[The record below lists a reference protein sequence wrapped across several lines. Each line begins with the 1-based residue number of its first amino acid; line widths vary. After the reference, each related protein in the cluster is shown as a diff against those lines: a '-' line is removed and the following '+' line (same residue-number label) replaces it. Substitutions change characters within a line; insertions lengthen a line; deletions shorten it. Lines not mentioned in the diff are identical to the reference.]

1 MDSEKIDLSS
11 MKLLLVDDI
20 PANLNVLVETL
31 KNEGYNLSFATSG
44 EIALTTVEKFKP
56 DLILLDIMMP
66 GIDGF
71 ETCQRLK
78 QNENTKHIPVIFITA
93 KTDTEDVVKGFSFG
107 GVDYITKPFRQDEV
121 LARVR
126 THLTLQKILRDKD
139 DLIAELKDTQEIL
152 ENSARIDLL
161 TGLYNRK
168 DLEEKLD
175 QEKLRSELN
184 DTTFTIALTGID
196 RFSDINGEFGEY
208 VGNHVLIRIASIFS
222 ESIRQQDFVGRWT
235 GSHYLI
241 ILPQTN
247 LNDSQNII
255 ENLRAKMESEKLD
268 FDGKDIPFTL
278 SFGIAEFKKGMG
290 LHRILKQIEDE
301 LRSAK
306 KMAKNQV
313 ITVEPKKA

>member
-11 MKLLLVDDI
+11 MKILLVDDI

-31 KNEGYNLSFATSG
+31 KKEGYNLSFATSG
-44 EIALTTVEKFKP
+44 ELALTTVQKLKP

-78 QNENTKHIPVIFITA
+78 ENETTRDIPIIFITA
-93 KTDTEDVVKGFSFG
+93 KADTEDIIKGFSLG

-126 THLTLQKILRDKD
+126 THLTLQKTLREKD
-139 DLIAELKDTQEIL
+139 DLIAELKDTQEVL
-152 ENSARIDLL
+152 QNSARIDLL

-175 QEKLRSELN
+175 QEEHRSKLNS
-184 DTTFTIALTGID
+184 TSFSIALTSVD
-196 RFSDINGEFGEY
+196 SFRDINGEFGEY
-208 VGNHVLIRIASIFS
+208 VGNHVLIHISSVLS
-222 ESIRQQDFVGRWT
+222 ENIRQQDFIGRWT
-235 GSHYLI
+235 GSCFLI

-247 LNDSQNII
+247 LADSKEIA
-255 ENLRAKMESEKLD
+255 ESLRSKMENEKLD
-268 FDGKDIPFTL
+268 FNGKNIPFTL
-278 SFGIAEFKKGMG
+278 SFAIAEFKKEIN
-290 LHRILKQIEDE
+290 LYRFLKQTEDQ
-301 LRSAK
+301 LHSAK
-306 KMAKNQV
+306 TTSKNQV
-313 ITVEPKKA
+313 ITIDL

>member
-1 MDSEKIDLSS
+1 MDSEKIDLSL
-11 MKLLLVDDI
+11 MKILLVDDI

-44 EIALTTVEKFKP
+44 EIALTTVEKFQP

-78 QNENTKHIPVIFITA
+78 QNQATKHIPVIFITA
-93 KTDTEDVVKGFSFG
+93 KTDTEDIVKGFTFG

-139 DLIAELKDTQEIL
+139 ELIAELKDTQEIL

-175 QEKLRSELN
+175 QEKHRSELN
-184 DTTFTIALTGID
+184 DTTFSIALAGID
-196 RFSDINGEFGEY
+196 SFSDINGEFGEY
-208 VGNHVLIRIASIFS
+208 VGNHVLIRIAAIFS
-222 ESIRQQDFVGRWT
+222 ENIRQQDFVGRWT
-235 GSHYLI
+235 GSHFLV
-241 ILPQTN
+241 ILPQTS
-247 LNDSQNII
+247 LQDSRNIV
-255 ENLRAKMESEKLD
+255 ENLRAKMENEKLD
-268 FDGKDIPFTL
+268 FDGIDIPFTL
-278 SFGIAEFKKGMG
+278 SFGIAEFKKG
-290 LHRILKQIEDE
+290 IEINRFLQQTESE

-306 KMAKNQV
+306 KAAKNQV
-313 ITVEPKKA
+313 IIVEPKKV

>member
-11 MKLLLVDDI
+11 MKILLVDDI

-44 EIALTTVEKFKP
+44 EIALTTVEKFRP

-78 QNENTKHIPVIFITA
+78 ENENTKDIPIIFITA
-93 KTDTEDVVKGFSFG
+93 KTDTEDIVKGFSLG
-107 GVDYITKPFRQDEV
+107 GMDYITKPFRQDEV

-126 THLTLQKILRDKD
+126 THLTLQKILREKD
-139 DLIAELKDTQEIL
+139 ELISELKDTQQIL

-175 QEKLRSELN
+175 QEKHRSELN
-184 DTTFTIALTGID
+184 NTSFSIALAGID
-196 RFSDINGEFGEY
+196 CFSDINGEFGDY
-208 VGNHVLIRIASIFS
+208 VGDHILVHIASTLS
-222 ESIRQQDFVGRWT
+222 ANIRQQDFIGRWT
-235 GSHYLI
+235 GSHFLI
-241 ILPQTN
+241 LLPQTSLEN
-247 LNDSQNII
+247 SQSIA
-255 ENLRAKMESEKLD
+255 EDLRAKMENEKID
-268 FDGKDIPFTL
+268 YNGKDIPFTL
-278 SFGIAEFKKGMG
+278 SFGVSEFKKGIE
-290 LHRILKQIEDE
+290 LYRFLKNTEDE

-306 KMAKNQV
+306 KTTRNQV
-313 ITVEPKKA
+313 ITIES

>member
-11 MKLLLVDDI
+11 MKILLVDDI

-78 QNENTKHIPVIFITA
+78 QNKATHHIPVIFITA
-93 KTDTEDVVKGFSFG
+93 KTDTEDIVKGFTFG

-126 THLTLQKILRDKD
+126 THLALQKILRDKD
-139 DLIAELKDTQEIL
+139 QLIAELKDTQEIL

-161 TGLYNRK
+161 TGLYNRN

-184 DTTFTIALTGID
+184 DTTFSIVLAGMD
-196 RFSDINGEFGEY
+196 KFGDINGEFGEY
-208 VGNHVLIRIASIFS
+208 VGNQVLIRVAALLS
-222 ESIRQQDFVGRWT
+222 ENIRKQDFAGRWT
-235 GSHYLI
+235 GSHFLI
-241 ILPQTN
+241 ILPQTG
-247 LNDSQNII
+247 LEDCQDIA

-268 FDGKDIPFTL
+268 FDGKDIPFSL
-278 SFGIAEFKKGMG
+278 SFGAAEFKKGIES
-290 LHRILKQIEDE
+290 HRLLKQTEDE
-301 LRSAK
+301 LRLAK
-306 KMAKNQV
+306 KSAKNQV
-313 ITVEPKKA
+313 IIGRL